1 MRPKALTA
9 ALLFAAVFVAALAA
23 PLLRA
28 QQIVDRIV
36 VRIEDDIL
44 TQSDLDQLAAYQ
56 KLVTGSADSDDRLTE
71 ELIEQWIVNSEAQSA
86 HFPAAPESE
95 VASDVAEIEK
105 KFPTPDAYRARLA
118 ELGLSADDVHQM
130 VARQAYLERYLDSKF
145 RDSVQID
152 PKQIDAY
159 YNDQLVP
166 ALQKQG
172 QAAPPLGDVQD
183 HIRELLT
190 QQQINRLAAQWIDES
205 KDRLRIE
212 IVPPPGQAAESSGAP
227 SSAGAPK

>member
-9 ALLFAAVFVAALAA
+9 ALLCAVALFATIA
-23 PLLRA
+23 PPSVRA

-56 KLVTGSADSDDRLTE
+56 KLVTGSADSTDRLTQ
-71 ELIEQWIVNSEAQSA
+71 ELIEQWIVNSEAEAA
-86 HFPAAPESE
+86 HFPAAPETE
-95 VASDVAEIEK
+95 VTSDIADIEK
-105 KFPTPDAYRARLA
+105 KFPNLDAYRARLA

-130 VARQAYLERYLDSKF
+130 VARQTYLERYLDSKF

-152 PKQIDAY
+152 PKAVEKYFDE
-159 YNDQLVP
+159 QLVP
-166 ALQKQG
+166 TLQKQG
-172 QAAPPLGDVQD
+172 QPMPALGEVQD

-190 QQQINRLAAQWIDES
+190 EQEITRLADQWLDES
-205 KDRLRIE
+205 KGRLRIE
-212 IVPPPGQAAESSGAP
+212 IIPPPAASTD
-227 SSAGAPK
+227 SSATPQSGGAPK